1 MKRYKLVGSYS
12 TVGPSSTE
20 TDRLY
25 TYVVPMINSESV
37 LKYGLGSVI
46 EKLLANGIIPSEDG
60 IDFLCLATLVYLADT
75 KISREIHSQDS
86 WSREITIS
94 LPVYHVDKWN
104 SSIPTIKRM
113 LNFLTGDL
121 WEFEFSHRAIELAAL
136 PNPLLT
142 PIELDAV
149 TLFSGGMDS
158 LIASINLLEV
168 GSKIAFISHASD
180 SYTKNS
186 QRKLL
191 THFNEHYPQ
200 NKPVYFDLWTAFDDG
215 LVETG
220 GGENSTRSR
229 SFLFIAYGVCVLSGI
244 SNVDT
249 LYVPENAL
257 IALNVPL
264 DSLRIGSHSTRT
276 THPFYLGCWNTLLS
290 EMEMGKSVSNPYWNK
305 TKGEMADECRN
316 KALLH
321 NIISDSISC
330 SSPQKLRY
338 KGAPPQHCGY
348 CVPCIIRRAAMAR
361 AYGIANDPTEYYYD
375 RISTIR
381 TNHASAEGVQLRS
394 FEIAINRVK
403 TTPALAQLLV
413 HKSGPI
419 EGDSDY
425 LERLA
430 DVYLRGLLEVG
441 SFIRLSLESESV

>member
-12 TVGPSSTE
+12 TVEPSYTE
-20 TDRLY
+20 NEHLY
-25 TYVVPMINSESV
+25 TTVVPMITRESM
-37 LKYGLGSVI
+37 LKYGLGNVMS
-46 EKLLANGIIPSEDG
+46 KLHANGIVPSEDG

-75 KISREIHSQDS
+75 RISREIHSQDS
-86 WSREITIS
+86 WTREITIS
-94 LPVYHVDKWN
+94 LPVYNVDKWN

-121 WEFEFSHRAIELAAL
+121 WEMEFSHRSTELAEL
-136 PNPLLT
+136 PNPLSP

-158 LIASINLLEV
+158 LIAAINLLEV
-168 GSKIAFISHASD
+168 GSRIAFISHAAD

-191 THFNEHYPQ
+191 THFNNKYPQ
-200 NKPVYFDLWTAFDDG
+200 NKPAYFDLWTAFEDE
-215 LVETG
+215 LIESG

-244 SNVDT
+244 PSVNT

-276 THPFYLGCWNTLLS
+276 THPFYLGCWNSLLS
-290 EMEMGKSVSNPYWNK
+290 EMEMGKSVINPYWDK
-305 TKGEMADECRN
+305 TKGEMADECCN
-316 KALLH
+316 KVLLH
-321 NIISDSISC
+321 SIISDSISC

-338 KGAPPQHCGY
+338 KGIHPQHCGY

-361 AYGIANDPTEYYYD
+361 AYGVGNDPTEYYYD

-381 TNHASAEGVQLRS
+381 ANHASTEGVQLRS
-394 FEIAINRVK
+394 FEIAIDRVSA
-403 TTPALAQLLV
+403 TPALAKMLI

-419 EGDSDY
+419 EGDFEH
-425 LERLA
+425 LERLGNA
-430 DVYLRGLLEVG
+430 YLRGLLEVD
-441 SFIRLSLESESV
+441 SFVRLSLENEKH

>member
-1 MKRYKLVGSYS
+1 MKRYKLVGSYLS
-12 TVGPSSTE
+12 VEPSYTDTE
-20 TDRLY
+20 RLY
-25 TYVVPMINSESV
+25 TCVVPMITSDSI
-37 LKYGLGSVI
+37 LKYGLGSI
-46 EKLLANGIIPSEDG
+46 MGKLLAHGITPSEDG

-75 KISREIHSQDS
+75 RISREIHSQDS
-86 WSREITIS
+86 WTREITIS
-94 LPVYHVDKWN
+94 LPVHHVDKWN

-121 WEFEFSHRAIELAAL
+121 WELEFSHRETELANL

-142 PIELDAV
+142 PIEIDAV

-158 LIASINLLEV
+158 LIASINLLEA
-168 GSKIAFISHASD
+168 GSRIAFISHAAD

-191 THFNEHYPQ
+191 AHFADNYPQ
-200 NKPVYFDLWTAFDDG
+200 NEPVYFDLWTAFDDG
-215 LVETG
+215 LIEAG

-276 THPFYLGCWNTLLS
+276 THPFYLGCWNALLS
-290 EMEMGKSVSNPYWNK
+290 EMEMGKTVSNPYWDK

-321 NIISDSISC
+321 SIISDSISC

-338 KGAPPQHCGY
+338 KGAHPQHCGY

-361 AYGIANDPTEYYYD
+361 AYGIA
-375 RISTIR
+375 
-381 TNHASAEGVQLRS
+381 
-394 FEIAINRVK
+394 F
-403 TTPALAQLLV
+403 
-413 HKSGPI
+413 
-419 EGDSDY
+419 
-425 LERLA
+425 
-430 DVYLRGLLEVG
+430 
-441 SFIRLSLESESV
+441 SLEST

>member
-12 TVGPSSTE
+12 SAEPSYTE
-20 TDRLY
+20 ISCLY
-25 TYVVPMINSESV
+25 TAVVPMMTSENE

-46 EKLLANGIIPSEDG
+46 GKLLANGITPSEDG

-75 KISREIHSQDS
+75 RISRENHSQDS
-86 WSREITIS
+86 WTREITIS
-94 LPVYHVDKWN
+94 LPVYHVDKWK

-121 WEFEFSHRAIELAAL
+121 WELEFSSRAIELADL

-158 LIASINLLEV
+158 LIASINLLED
-168 GSKIAFISHASD
+168 GAKIAFISHAAD

-191 THFNEHYPQ
+191 THFHDNYPQ
-200 NKPVYFDLWTAFDDG
+200 NKPVYFDLWTAFDGG
-215 LVETG
+215 LIEAG

-276 THPFYLGCWNTLLS
+276 THPFYLGCWNALLS
-290 EMEMGKSVSNPYWNK
+290 EMEMGKTVSNPYWDK

-321 NIISDSISC
+321 SIISDSISC
-330 SSPQKLRY
+330 SAPQKLRY
-338 KGAPPQHCGY
+338 KGAAPQHCGY

-361 AYGIANDPTEYYYD
+361 AYGVDSDPTEYYYD

-394 FEIAINRVK
+394 FEIAINRVN
-403 TTPALAQLLV
+403 TTPTLAKLLI

-419 EGDSDY
+419 EGDAEY
-425 LERLA
+425 LDRLA
-430 DVYLRGLLEVG
+430 DAYLRGLLEVG
-441 SFIRLSLESESV
+441 SFIRLSLENERS